1 MLGDHGPYCKRL
13 RQTHHDQHREL
24 PDILYLDTF
33 QKLEMTNQ
41 DLVPMTSTL
50 TGFTGDEITP
60 TGVVTLPMTF
70 DDEPRTKTFMV
81 PFMVVDLPSAYN
93 TIIDR
98 PTLNKLKAI
107 VSIDHHSMKFPTSAG
122 PGEIKSDTREAHA
135 LARLAS
141 ADTPDEFSIIHGLCR
156 LTVAT
161 VETAITTPTGES
173 PYSLAFGTKVILPPE
188 VVFPTLRVK
197 NFTAEMLEAG
207 LRENLDMLK
216 ERRAKAHLKT
226 LHYQRAVA
234 RLYNRRVR
242 PRPIGEGDLVLK
254 KAEVSDPGR
263 TCRKL
268 VPRWEWSYR
277 VTQVVWDEIYTLST
291 LEGKT
296 LPRTWHVSNLKK
308 FYV

>member
-1 MLGDHGPYCKRL
+1 MLGDHSPYCKRL
-13 RQTHHDQHREL
+13 RQTHHDRHREL

-60 TGVVTLPMTF
+60 TGVATLPMTF
-70 DDEPRTKTFMV
+70 GDEPRTKTFMV

-93 TIIDR
+93 TIIGR
-98 PTLNKLKAI
+98 PTLNKLKAV
-107 VSIDHHSMKFPTSAG
+107 VSIYHHSMKFPTSTG
-122 PGEIKSDTREAHA
+122 PGEIR
-135 LARLAS
+135 R
-141 ADTPDEFSIIHGLCR
+141 
-156 LTVAT
+156 
-161 VETAITTPTGES
+161 ES
-173 PYSLAFGTKVILPPE
+173 PYSLAFGTKAVLPPE
-188 VVFPTLRVK
+188 VVFPTLRVES
-197 NFTAEMLEAG
+197 FTTEMLEAG
-207 LRENLDMLK
+207 LRENLDMLEK
-216 ERRAKAHLKT
+216 RRAKAHLKT

-242 PRPIGEGDLVLK
+242 PRPIGEGDLVLR

-263 TCRKL
+263 TRRKL

-277 VTQVVWDEIYTLST
+277 ITQVVWDEIYTLST